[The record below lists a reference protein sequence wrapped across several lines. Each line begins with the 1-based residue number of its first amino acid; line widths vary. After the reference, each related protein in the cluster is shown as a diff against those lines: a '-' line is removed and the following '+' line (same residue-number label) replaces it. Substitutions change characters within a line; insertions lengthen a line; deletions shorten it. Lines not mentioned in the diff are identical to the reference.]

1 MNAGTVDETA
11 KEPFMRGGIFLITA
25 SVLRGPRI
33 RGFSCR
39 EPYPKVETEKRCSQ
53 GNAGNISIR
62 HIRFDRDA
70 SDLKAFLSD
79 GKGAVV
85 LLEGAV
91 ADGTAFVMVARVDG
105 SVAGWAVVRTAYR
118 SDTGWQPEGGTVSFV
133 EGVNAYLEYLEVSE
147 PFRRRGV
154 GTELLLACHRESGQK
169 AQKADMAAHRRGEYW
184 CAQHLR
190 AQWVEPP

>member
-1 MNAGTVDETA
+1 M
-11 KEPFMRGGIFLITA
+11 K
-25 SVLRGPRI
+25 
-33 RGFSCR
+33 
-39 EPYPKVETEKRCSQ
+39 PYPKMETEKRCSQ

-91 ADGTAFVMVARVDG
+91 ADGDAFVMVARVDG

-154 GTELLLACHRESGQK
+154 GTELLLACHREAARRHKKRIWLHTGEENTGAHSIYERSGWSHHDTVHPSWREGRPTRIYTRELPRYGGL
-169 AQKADMAAHRRGEYW
+169 ALPGVRN
-184 CAQHLR
+184 LR
-190 AQWVEPP
+190 